1 MVRLNGF
8 VMMMDMMM
16 TQPGS
21 GRACDRFGR
30 LGHPA
35 GR

>member
-1 MVRLNGF
+1 MVHVTVFTL
-8 VMMMDMMM
+8 MMEMMM

-21 GRACDRFGR
+21 GRACDGSGR

>member
-1 MVRLNGF
+1 MVLQF
-8 VMMMDMMM
+8 AVKMAMDMMM

-21 GRACDRFGR
+21 GRARDGFGR
-30 LGHPA
+30 PRHPA

>member
-1 MVRLNGF
+1 MIRLSVF

-21 GRACDRFGR
+21 GRVCGCSGR